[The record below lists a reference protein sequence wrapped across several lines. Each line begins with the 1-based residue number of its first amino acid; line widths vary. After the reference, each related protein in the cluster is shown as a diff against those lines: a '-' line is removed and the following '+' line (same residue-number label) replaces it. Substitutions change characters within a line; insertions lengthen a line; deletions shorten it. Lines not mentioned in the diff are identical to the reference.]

1 MTVPQHPALRWAGA
15 LAALALLNFALTFD
29 NLWPT
34 LWIRPRWALSVELA
48 ALVLLLA
55 ATIARR
61 GPPSRL
67 ALSAVGV
74 VLVVLALGRY
84 VEVTAREMYGRPINL
99 YYDVPHVP
107 KVIAMFAQATPAW
120 VVAIS
125 VLALLLGVL
134 AAFVLLRWA
143 AGRLGDALALRA
155 VRRPAA
161 LCAGA
166 ACVAFAFG
174 ADAFTPP
181 VTASYA
187 RQAALLA
194 QALGGGGR
202 ALGDSPDFGAGLAR
216 VDGADVFVVFV
227 ESYGAATYDRPT
239 LRERLAAD
247 RAALARAAA
256 ETGRTVVSAL
266 VESPTFGGA
275 SWLAHASLL
284 TGVEVRDGNA
294 YNLLTLQR
302 RENLVGAFARAGYRT
317 VALMPGLR
325 QDWREGAALYGFDA
339 IYDAARLDYRGPA
352 FGWWRIPD
360 QYALARFDRTEV
372 ASRERAPLFVF
383 FPTITSHAPFRP
395 LPPYQPDWDRLLSD
409 APFDPATLPRQTPP
423 ADEWRNLDPAYGD
436 AIGYA
441 LATIAGYL
449 RERRASDLVLVVLG
463 DHQPPAGVA
472 GEGASWAVPVHVI
485 AGRRAI
491 LDALLAFGFVAGL
504 EPRPPAL
511 ARMHELTPLL
521 LRALGSDEPGVDVAG
536 PVARPQA
543 VEERPERVGL

>member
-1 MTVPQHPALRWAGA
+1 VTAPARPARRWLAA

-48 ALVLLLA
+48 AAVLFLA
-55 ATIARR
+55 AAIERR
-61 GPPSRL
+61 GPPSQRAL
-67 ALSAVGV
+67 AALGAAI
-74 VLVVLALGRY
+74 VLLAAGRY

-99 YYDVPHVP
+99 YYDVPHLPRV
-107 KVIAMFAQATPAW
+107 VAMFAEAAPGW
-120 VVAIS
+120 VAAASAAGVVLGAALAV
-125 VLALLLGVL
+125 VLA
-134 AAFVLLRWA
+134 RWA
-143 AGRLGDALALRA
+143 VTRVADALALRA
-155 VRRPAA
+155 VRRTGAV
-161 LCAGA
+161 CAGA
-166 ACVAFAFG
+166 ACVAFALG
-174 ADAFTPP
+174 AGGFTPP

-187 RQAALLA
+187 RQAALLMS
-194 QALGGGGR
+194 ALGGGGR

-216 VDGADVFVVFV
+216 LAGADVFVVFV
-227 ESYGAATYDRPT
+227 ESYGAATYDRPV
-239 LRERLAAD
+239 LRERLGAD
-247 RAALARAAA
+247 RAALARAAE
-256 ETGRTVVSAL
+256 ETGRSVVSAL

-284 TGVEVRDGNA
+284 TGVEVRDGDA

-302 RENLVGAFARAGYRT
+302 RPSLVGAFAKAGHRT

-360 QYALARFDRTEV
+360 QYALARLDRDEV

-409 APFDPATLPRQTPP
+409 APFDPATLPPRVPP

-441 LATIAGYL
+441 LATLAGYL
-449 RERRASDLVLVVLG
+449 RERHASPLVLIVLG

-472 GEGASWAVPVHVI
+472 GEHASWAVPVHVI
-485 AGRRAI
+485 APRGAVI
-491 LDALLAFGFVAGL
+491 DALVAAGFVAGV
-504 EPRPPAL
+504 EPRRPAL
-511 ARMHELTPLL
+511 GRMHELTPIL
-521 LRALGSDEPGVDVAG
+521 LRAFGSGEPGIDVAG

-543 VEERPERVGL
+543 TEERPDRVGI

>member
-1 MTVPQHPALRWAGA
+1 VTVPQRPALRWAGA

-48 ALVLLLA
+48 VLVLLLA
-55 ATIARR
+55 AAIGRW
-61 GPPSRL
+61 GPPSRR
-67 ALSAVGV
+67 ALSALGAG
-74 VLVVLALGRY
+74 LVVLAAGRY

-107 KVIAMFAQATPAW
+107 EVIAMFAQATPGW
-120 VVAIS
+120 LVAVS
-125 VLALLLGVL
+125 VLAVLLAFAG
-134 AAFVLLRWA
+134 AFVLLRWA
-143 AGRLGDALALRA
+143 AGRLGEALALRA

-161 LCAGA
+161 LCAGV
-166 ACVAFAFG
+166 ACVAFALG
-174 ADAFTPP
+174 AGAFTPP

-202 ALGDSPDFGAGLAR
+202 ALGDSPEFGTGLAR

-227 ESYGAATYDRPT
+227 ESYGAATYDRPM

-247 RAALARAAA
+247 RAALSRAAE

-284 TGVEVRDGNA
+284 TGVEVRDGDS

-302 RENLVGAFARAGYRT
+302 RASLVGEFARAGYRT

-360 QYALARFDRTEV
+360 QYALGRLDRAEV
-372 ASRERAPLFVF
+372 MPRERAPLFVF

-409 APFDPATLPRQTPP
+409 APFDPATLPPRVPP
-423 ADEWRNLDPAYGD
+423 SDEWRDLEPAYGD

-441 LATIAGYL
+441 LATLAGYL
-449 RERRASDLVLVVLG
+449 RERRAADLVLVVVG

-472 GEGASWAVPVHVI
+472 GEGASWAVPVHVV
-485 AGRRAI
+485 ASRRAI
-491 LDALLAFGFVAGL
+491 LDVLLESGFAAGL
-504 EPRPPAL
+504 EPRRPAL
-511 ARMHELTPLL
+511 ARMHELTPML
-521 LRALGSDEPGVDVAG
+521 LRAFGADPPGIDVAG

-543 VEERPERVGL
+543 IEKRPQRVGL